1 MTKTARKTITA
12 IIVAIVAVIIFLVI
26 WFPMLWAV
34 STSFKP
40 KNEVYKVP
48 PVWIPQHPTLE
59 NYRKVWTGRSA
70 GGVTE
75 QGSPWGC
82 YITNSLIVTG
92 VTVIFTMILATFAGY
107 SLARFKFPGRTL
119 IFILFIASQMFPGPM
134 VMVPIYGIMVKL
146 GLYNTLV
153 GLIVIYTAS
162 VLPFTTLVSVGSLR
176 NIPLELEESA
186 MIDGCSRMGVF
197 FRIVLPLSKIA
208 VTTTGIF
215 AFLMSFGEYAFAV
228 VLITGSKRFTVPLG
242 LARYITAFDIYW
254 NEISATILTIAI
266 PLIFIFLAAQKHFT
280 KGIIAGSLKG

>member
-1 MTKTARKTITA
+1 MTKITRKTMGVVL
-12 IIVAIVAVIIFLVI
+12 VAIVAVIIFLVI
-26 WFPMLWAV
+26 WFPMLWAI

-40 KNEVYKVP
+40 KGEVYKVP

-59 NYRKVWTGRSA
+59 MYRRVWVGRSA

-75 QGSPWGC
+75 EGSPWGR

-92 VTVIFTMILATFAGY
+92 TTVIFAMILATFAGY

-146 GLYNTLV
+146 GLYNTLA

-162 VLPFTTLVSVGSLR
+162 VLPFTTLISVGSLR
-176 NIPLELEESA
+176 NIPHELEESA

-208 VTTTGIF
+208 VITTGIF

-242 LARYITAFDIYW
+242 LGRYITAFDIYW

-266 PLIFIFLAAQKHFT
+266 PLIFIFFAAQKHFV

>member
-1 MTKTARKTITA
+1 MTKITRKTISVA
-12 IIVAIVAVIIFLVI
+12 LVAIVAVIIFLVI
-26 WFPMLWAV
+26 WFPMLWAI

-40 KNEVYKVP
+40 KGEVYKVP

-59 NYRKVWTGRSA
+59 MYRRVWVGRSA

-75 QGSPWGC
+75 EGSPWGR
-82 YITNSLIVTG
+82 YVTNSLIVTG
-92 VTVIFTMILATFAGY
+92 TTVIFAMILATFAGY
-107 SLARFKFPGRTL
+107 SLARFRFPGRTL

-146 GLYNTLV
+146 GLYNTLA

-162 VLPFTTLVSVGSLR
+162 VLPFTTLISVGSLR
-176 NIPLELEESA
+176 NIPHELEESA

-208 VTTTGIF
+208 VITTGIF

-242 LARYITAFDIYW
+242 LGRYITAFDIYW

-266 PLIFIFLAAQKHFT
+266 PLIFIFFAAQKHFV